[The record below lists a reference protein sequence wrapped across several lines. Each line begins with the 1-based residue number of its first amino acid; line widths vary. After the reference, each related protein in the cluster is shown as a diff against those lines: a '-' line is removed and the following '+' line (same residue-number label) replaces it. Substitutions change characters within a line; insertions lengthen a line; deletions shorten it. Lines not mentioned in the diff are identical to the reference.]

1 MRGDIVPK
9 LFVFSDVH
17 GFYDEL
23 REALDKAGFD
33 PNNPEHIAVCLGD
46 TTDRGTQ
53 PQEVIDYL
61 TSLPRKV
68 LVKGNHE
75 SLIMRCI
82 GQGYPERHDWHNG
95 TAQTIID
102 LAPQAVNFYDA
113 CSIAYEKMQ
122 PFIDSMVNYYETK
135 HYIFVHSFVP
145 LKNCDGLPIYYTKNR
160 KFEFDPDWR
169 YAHASAWEEA
179 RWGNPLELAMK
190 NLNQT
195 DKCIICGHWHCS
207 AGWAMEKGLSEFGYD
222 ACFEPYYYEDKLIM
236 IDACIAHSKK
246 VNILVLEDGFIT

>member
-1 MRGDIVPK
+1 MPK
-9 LFVFSDVH
+9 LFIFSDVH

-23 REALDKAGFD
+23 RKALDEAGFNQND
-33 PNNPEHIAVCLGD
+33 PEHIAVCLGD

-82 GQGYPERHDWHNG
+82 GRGYPERHDWHNG

-113 CSIAYEKMQ
+113 CSVAYEKMQ
-122 PFIDSMVNYYETK
+122 SFIDSMVNYYETK

-160 KFEFDPDWR
+160 KFEVDPDWR
-169 YAHASAWEEA
+169 YAHSSAWEEA
-179 RWGNPLELAMK
+179 RWGNPFDLA
-190 NLNQT
+190 
-195 DKCIICGHWHCS
+195 
-207 AGWAMEKGLSEFGYD
+207 EKGFLPDKTLVFGHYHTSWPRYKYEGKPEMGD
-222 ACFEPYYYEDKLIM
+222 KADFSPYYGNGYIG
-236 IDACIAHSKK
+236 IDACTAYSKK
-246 VNILVLEDGFIT
+246 VNVLVLEDEFLT

>member
-1 MRGDIVPK
+1 MPK

-23 REALDKAGFD
+23 RKALDEAGFNQND
-33 PNNPEHIAVCLGD
+33 PEHIAVCLGD

-53 PQEVIDYL
+53 PQKVIDYL

-82 GQGYPERHDWHNG
+82 GRGYPERHDWHNG

-113 CSIAYEKMQ
+113 CSVAHEKIQ

-135 HYIFVHSFVP
+135 HHIFVHSFIP
-145 LKNCDGLPIYYTKNR
+145 LKCDDSLPIYYTKNR
-160 KFEFDPDWR
+160 KFSFNPDWR
-169 YAHASAWEEA
+169 NAHYSEWEAA
-179 RWGNPLELAMK
+179 RWNNPIELAI
-190 NLNQT
+190 NGLNQT
-195 DKCIICGHWHCS
+195 EKTIVSGHWHCS
-207 AGWAMEKGLSEFGYD
+207 AGWAIEKGLSEFGDD
-222 ACFEPYYYEDKLIM
+222 ARFDPYYYKDKLIM
-236 IDACIAHSKK
+236 VDSCCAHTHKINCLVIKDDFID
-246 VNILVLEDGFIT
+246 G

>member
-17 GFYDEL
+17 GFYNEL
-23 REALDKAGFD
+23 RKTLNEVGFD
-33 PNNPEHIAVCLGD
+33 QNNPEHIAVCLGD

-68 LVKGNHE
+68 LIKGNHE

-82 GQGYPERHDWHNG
+82 GRSYPEWHDWHNG

-102 LAPQAVNFYDA
+102 LAPRAVNFYDA
-113 CSIAYEKMQ
+113 CSVAYEKMQ

-145 LKNCDGLPIYYTKNR
+145 LKNCDGLPAYYTKNR
-160 KFEFDPDWR
+160 KFEFNPDWR

-179 RWGNPLELAMK
+179 RWGNPFDLAAQG
-190 NLNQT
+190 LLP
-195 DKCIICGHWHCS
+195 DKTLVFGHYHTSWPRHKYEGKPEMGDKADFS
-207 AGWAMEKGLSEFGYD
+207 
-222 ACFEPYYYEDKLIM
+222 PYYGNGYIG
-236 IDACIAHSKK
+236 IDACTAYSKK
-246 VNILVLEDGFIT
+246 VNVLVLEDEFLT